1 MVNKQKRLQG
11 RGEIIMEKK
20 VITWRGKEY
29 YLLGKDSEGINYYL
43 KEASWDCDW
52 HWGFGYVETFINN
65 NSPKNSKDI
74 RNHQHFDMMFLNTN
88 GYDAFKKFFKETTVN
103 NNELWKLVEL
113 MKSFYVTRNY
123 SDFIHRGSAGYS
135 SNPAEDSIKNEEEY
149 NRINKT
155 VIPNIISEVYK
166 ILGN

>member
-1 MVNKQKRLQG
+1 
-11 RGEIIMEKK
+11 
-20 VITWRGKEY
+20 
-29 YLLGKDSEGINYYL
+29 
-43 KEASWDCDW
+43 
-52 HWGFGYVETFINN
+52 
-65 NSPKNSKDI
+65 
-74 RNHQHFDMMFLNTN
+74 MMFLNTN
-88 GYDAFKKFFKETTVN
+88 GYDAFKKFFKETPVN

-135 SNPAEDSIKNEEEY
+135 SNPVKDSIKNEEEY

>member
-1 MVNKQKRLQG
+1 
-11 RGEIIMEKK
+11 MEKK
-20 VITWRGKEY
+20 VITWHGKEY

-43 KEASWDCDW
+43 KEASWDYDW

-88 GYDAFKKFFKETTVN
+88 GCDAFKKFFKETPVN

-113 MKSFYVTRNY
+113 MESFYVTRNY
-123 SDFIHRGSAGYS
+123 SDFIYRGSTGYS
-135 SNPAEDSIKNEEEY
+135 SNPVEDSIKNEEEY

>member
-1 MVNKQKRLQG
+1 
-11 RGEIIMEKK
+11 MEKK
-20 VITWRGKEY
+20 VITWYGKEY

-43 KEASWDCDW
+43 EEASWDCGW
-52 HWGFGYVETFINN
+52 HWGFGCVKTFTNN

-74 RNHQHFDMMFLNTN
+74 RNHQNFDMMFLNTN
-88 GYDAFKKFFKETTVN
+88 GYDAFKKFFKETPVN

-113 MKSFYVTRNY
+113 MESFYVTRNY

-135 SNPAEDSIKNEEEY
+135 SNPVEDSIKNEEEY